1 MGNARVERMR
11 VDARES
17 GETRRRDI
25 GLTARERYLSNAAMA
40 RDAEGA
46 RRASVN
52 ASGVFN
58 TNGLRC
64 PEDVECERCAAPLN
78 AAPFRA
84 KKAAR
89 RAVGVSGDDGRVR
102 VGRFRSTRIR
112 VRRARGRAARAG
124 DRSKVFRGEQDVLR
138 LERRDEEARADGR
151 RAGDRVHRVRVRKVR
166 PVEFERRRQ

>member
-84 KKAAR
+84 P
-89 RAVGVSGDDGRVR
+89 VNLTGVR
-102 VGRFRSTRIR
+102 VIGCRY
-112 VRRARGRAARAG
+112 
-124 DRSKVFRGEQDVLR
+124 
-138 LERRDEEARADGR
+138 RADVCDALR
-151 RAGDRVHRVRVRKVR
+151 EESKAVSYTHLTLPTNREV
-166 PVEFERRRQ
+166 